1 LILDREGKLLSAKQ
15 QFAEA
20 TIALSLFV
28 RNERGESQLVLIDR
42 APQVLL
48 APRPEFTSSLQSDLN
63 RALATRPE
71 LCELQTERNAQ
82 AAQLR
87 LAGNQRAPDIRAGA
101 FVARDV
107 GTGPSELAPA
117 ELGVGVTLEMPLGLT
132 KARGNYDAARA
143 EAAELRANYAFLEDK
158 IRASVR
164 GARVAMEMTAA
175 QLLVAR
181 EQLAIART
189 LAEAERYKF
198 DSGASDLVVVNL
210 RELAANDAQRQAVE
224 AEVRHHQALADYAA
238 ATGETARLNAR

>member
-1 LILDREGKLLSAKQ
+1 
-15 QFAEA
+15 
-20 TIALSLFV
+20 
-28 RNERGESQLVLIDR
+28 
-42 APQVLL
+42 
-48 APRPEFTSSLQSDLN
+48 
-63 RALATRPE
+63 
-71 LCELQTERNAQ
+71 
-82 AAQLR
+82 
-87 LAGNQRAPDIRAGA
+87 
-101 FVARDV
+101 
-107 GTGPSELAPA
+107 
-117 ELGVGVTLEMPLGLT
+117 VGVTLEMPLGLT

-238 ATGETARLNAR
+238 AIGETPRLNAR